1 MAPKREENTPVKL
14 VKEALQDFGKAESP
28 ISTASAT
35 SRDSGAHTQPRQ
47 TGNSFQLPDEEF
59 NFSGWRHATSAL
71 QQCHPDFS
79 GCFTASIALHHWLSK
94 QTDVPV
100 KSSYHDYIGEGST
113 LRLAVQLNRRA
124 WEGSVPSSLSL
135 FELKQLI

>member
-1 MAPKREENTPVKL
+1 MAPKREENTPVELAKDTS
-14 VKEALQDFGKAESP
+14 QDYDIAESP
-28 ISTASAT
+28 ISTAIAT
-35 SRDSGAHTQPRQ
+35 SRDSRAHTQPRQ

-71 QQCHPDFS
+71 QQRHPDFS

-100 KSSYHDYIGEGST
+100 K
-113 LRLAVQLNRRA
+113 A
-124 WEGSVPSSLSL
+124 SSLKSPP
-135 FELKQLI
+135 LIGFYFPEDERL